1 MNNKASITSFG
12 SEVIRFKRE
21 LNEDGAFVKDL
32 MLDLITNMLY
42 WNSFWSPAKSSEVVM
57 IEDWN
62 ITYPE
67 FNALANDIF
76 RIHTSL
82 ENMFRD
88 MDDRRWGI
96 YAIDVILDNGD
107 YFDVA
112 IRKMGDYRIEQWNND
127 HGKELCPNGALRES
141 ISGNRWH
148 ESGRSNIIVRAR
160 QRHRPK

>member
-42 WNSFWSPAKSSEVVM
+42 WNSYWSPAKSSEVVM

-107 YFDVA
+107 YFDVV

-141 ISGNRWH
+141 IGGNRWH
-148 ESGRSNIIVRAR
+148 ESCRSNVIVRAR